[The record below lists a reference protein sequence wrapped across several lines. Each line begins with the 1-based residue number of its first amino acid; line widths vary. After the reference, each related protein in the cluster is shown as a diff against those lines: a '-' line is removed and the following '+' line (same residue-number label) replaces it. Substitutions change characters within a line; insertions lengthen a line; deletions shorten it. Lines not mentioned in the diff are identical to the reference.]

1 MTEALDEFRG
11 LLRSAGV
18 RGSYTRT
25 ENLHLTLAFIGEH
38 PDPDEVLKA
47 LRTVEFRPFEL
58 ALWGYGNFGDLWW
71 AGTDDSPALEAVV
84 RRVRRALEEAGIP
97 FDRKRFVPHI
107 TVLRHADPGRSGL
120 PKGGGSS
127 VGDPRGTS
135 LPALTVPPARM
146 IVRRISLM
154 RSDRGRS
161 GMVYTELGAV
171 EASRP

>member
-11 LLRSAGV
+11 LLCSAGM

-58 ALWGYGNFGDLWW
+58 ALRGYGSFGDLWW

-120 PKGGGSS
+120 P
-127 VGDPRGTS
+127 
-135 LPALTVPPARM
+135 ALTIPPAWM

>member
-1 MTEALDEFRG
+1 MRLFISVQLDKNMTEALDEFRG

-84 RRVRRALEEAGIP
+84 RRVRRARLP
-97 FDRKRFVPHI
+97 CRR
-107 TVLRHADPGRSGL
+107 LRWTDPW
-120 PKGGGSS
+120 
-127 VGDPRGTS
+127 
-135 LPALTVPPARM
+135 
-146 IVRRISLM
+146 
-154 RSDRGRS
+154 
-161 GMVYTELGAV
+161 
-171 EASRP
+171 